1 MTTIYTNGKFYT
13 FDAHHPQAEAVVVRD
28 GRIIDLGSHR
38 DMLLQWG
45 RSDAVVKDLS
55 GKMVTPGLIDSHLH
69 MSAIATK
76 LLTTDLGKVTSKD
89 QLLQA
94 VKEQADQTP
103 AHEWVQGRGWDE
115 NRFADGVLPTIEEL
129 DRVAP
134 HCPIFLTRVCGHV
147 YLVNSKALQV
157 AGYHTDMEIP
167 SGGTVVLDPQ
177 TKKPT
182 GLLLETA
189 SAIITRHIPEPSYQ
203 QFKDSL
209 RQAMRLAIEVGLTS
223 VHTEDLRTYGSL
235 DQTWQ
240 LYDELLNQEQNRL
253 RCNLLVYYPHV
264 KRLRELGMY
273 AGYGNE
279 TLQIGA
285 VKIFADGSFG
295 GRTAFLSAPYTDDP
309 GNVGSEIHDNDTLH
323 ALFREARDAHMP
335 IAVHTIG
342 DQALENVLNT
352 LEQFPPVAFRDR
364 IIHTSLLRPDQLQRL
379 RRPSIVADIQPRF
392 VASDFPWVADRIGR
406 ERAEQTYIWKSM
418 LEAGIMCAGGSDAP
432 VEPLEPLLGI
442 HAAVTRRTPEDTH
455 GGYYPAQN
463 LTMEEALRLFTFGGA
478 LATNEETIK
487 GSISRGKLADMT
499 VYSQNLLEQ
508 KDADEVLKTKID
520 MTVINGE
527 ICYERGGNKN
537 LCEI

>member
-1 MTTIYTNGKFYT
+1 MTTIYTNGRFYT
-13 FDAHHPQAEAVVVRD
+13 FDANQPQAEAVVVRD

-38 DMLLQWG
+38 DMVLQWG
-45 RSDAVVKDLS
+45 RPEATVKDLG

-69 MSAIATK
+69 MSSIATK

-89 QLLQA
+89 QLLQV
-94 VKEQADQTP
+94 VKEQADQTQ
-103 AHEWVQGRGWDE
+103 ANEWVQGRGWDE
-115 NRFADGVLPTIEEL
+115 NRFTDGSLPTIEEL

-147 YLVNSKALQV
+147 YLVNSRALEI
-157 AGYHTDMEIP
+157 AGYHPDMEIP

-177 TKKPT
+177 TRKPT

-189 SAIITRHIPEPSYQ
+189 SNIVSRHIPEPTYQ

-209 RQAMRLAIEVGLTS
+209 RQAMRLAIECGLTS
-223 VHTEDLRTYGSL
+223 VHTEDLRTYGGL

-240 LYDELLNQEQNRL
+240 LFDELLNQEQNRL
-253 RCNLLVYYPHV
+253 RCNLLIYYPHV
-264 KRLRELGMY
+264 KRLRELGLY

-295 GRTAFLSAPYTDDP
+295 GRTALLSEPYTDDP
-309 GNVGSEIHDNDTLH
+309 DNVGSEIHDNDTLYE
-323 ALFREARDAHMP
+323 LFREARAAHMP

-352 LEQFPPVAFRDR
+352 LERFPAVAFRDR
-364 IIHTSLLRPDQLQRL
+364 IIHTSLLRPDQLHRL
-379 RRPSIVADIQPRF
+379 RRPSIIADIQPRF
-392 VASDFPWVADRIGR
+392 VVGDFPWVADRIGR
-406 ERAEQTYIWKSM
+406 DRAEQAYIWKSM

-432 VEPLEPLLGI
+432 VEPVEPLLGI
-442 HAAVTRRTPEDTH
+442 HAAVTRRAPEDAH
-455 GGYYPAQN
+455 EGYNPAQS
-463 LTMEEALRLFTFGGA
+463 LSVEEALRVFTYGGA

-487 GSISRGKLADMT
+487 GTISRGKLADMT
-499 VYSQNLLEQ
+499 VYSQNILELE
-508 KDADEVLKTKID
+508 DADELLKTKIE

-527 ICYERGGNKN
+527 ICYEKDGNRN

>member
-1 MTTIYTNGKFYT
+1 MTTIYTNGRFYT
-13 FDAHHPQAEAVVVRD
+13 FDANQPQAEAVVVRD
-28 GRIIDLGSHR
+28 GRIIDLGSYR

-45 RSDAVVKDLS
+45 RPDAAVKDLG

-69 MSAIATK
+69 MSSIATK

-89 QLLQA
+89 QLLQV
-94 VKEQADQTP
+94 VKEQADLTP
-103 AHEWVQGRGWDE
+103 ANEWVQGRGWDE
-115 NRFADGVLPTIEEL
+115 NRFSDGVLPTIEEL

-134 HCPIFLTRVCGHV
+134 HCPVFLTRVCGHV
-147 YLVNSKALQV
+147 YLVNSKALEV
-157 AGYHTDMEIP
+157 AGYHADMEIP
-167 SGGTVVLDPQ
+167 AGGTVVVDPQ
-177 TKKPT
+177 TKKTT

-189 SAIITRHIPEPSYQ
+189 SAIVTRHIPEPTYQ

-209 RQAMRLAIEVGLTS
+209 RQAMRLAIECGLTS
-223 VHTEDLRTYGSL
+223 VHTEDLRTYGGV

-240 LYDELLNQEQNRL
+240 LFDELLNQEKNRL
-253 RCNLLVYYPHV
+253 RCNLLIYYPHV

-279 TLQIGA
+279 TLRIGA

-295 GRTAFLSAPYTDDP
+295 GRTALLSAPYTDDP

-323 ALFREARDAHMP
+323 ELFREARAAHMP

-352 LEQFPPVAFRDR
+352 LERFPAVAFRDR

-379 RRPSIVADIQPRF
+379 RRPSIIADIQPRF
-392 VASDFPWVADRIGR
+392 VVGDFPWVADRIGR
-406 ERAEQTYIWKSM
+406 ERAEQAYIWKSM

-432 VEPLEPLLGI
+432 VEPVEPLLGI
-442 HAAVTRRTPEDTH
+442 HAAVTRRAPEDAH
-455 GGYYPAQN
+455 EGYNPAQN
-463 LTMEEALRLFTFGGA
+463 LTMEEALRVFTYGGA

-487 GSISRGKLADMT
+487 GTLCRGKLADMT
-499 VYSQNLLEQ
+499 VYSQNLLELE
-508 KDADEVLKTKID
+508 DPDDLLNTKIE
-520 MTVINGE
+520 MTVIDGE
-527 ICYERGGNKN
+527 ICYEKDGNRN